1 MPHLPLVVAAVR
13 REAADVVAI
22 DLAHPAGR
30 PLPPFAA
37 GAHVRVRAGEGPVR
51 QYSLVN
57 GPDDRW
63 AYRIAVKLEP
73 ASRGGSAA
81 MHRLVPGDTVLASL
95 PVDGFPVDWSQGPL
109 LLLAGGIGVT
119 PLLGMARHAVARG
132 HPFQLHHF
140 ARSAEAAAFAGI
152 LDGPEFAGRAR
163 AHFGLDPAAVPVRLA
178 EILAGAA
185 APGVHAYVCG
195 PAAFMAA
202 ARAVGGPALGA
213 EALHFEYFTAAPG
226 DGGGGGADR
235 EIAVHLAHSGRDL
248 RVPAGRSILSVLQ
261 EHGIAVDCSCLEG
274 VCGMCV
280 TEVLAGEP
288 DHRDHFLSQ
297 PARAAGD
304 VMTICVSRAR
314 GAALT
319 LAL

>member
-1 MPHLPLVVAAVR
+1 MPRLPLVVAAVR
-13 REAADVVAI
+13 RAAADVVAI

-37 GAHVRVRAGEGPVR
+37 GAHVRVRVGEGPVR

-57 GPDDRW
+57 APDDRD

-95 PVDGFPVDWSQGPL
+95 PVDGFPVDWTKGPL

-119 PLLGMARHAVARG
+119 PLLGMARHAIARG
-132 HPFQLHHF
+132 HPFELHHF
-140 ARSAEAAAFAGI
+140 ARSADLAAFADT
-152 LDGPEFAGRAR
+152 LAGPEFAGRTH
-163 AHFGLDPAAVPVRLA
+163 AHHGLDAVAVPSRLGD
-178 EILAGAA
+178 LLAA
-185 APGVHAYVCG
+185 ARGPGTHAYVCG
-195 PAAFMAA
+195 PGPFMDA
-202 ARAVGGPALGA
+202 ARAAALPVLGPG
-213 EALHFEYFTAAPG
+213 ALHFEYFTADPVP
-226 DGGGGGADR
+226 GGADGD
-235 EIAVHLAHSGRDL
+235 IAVHLANSGRDVL
-248 RVPAGRSILSVLQ
+248 VPAGRSILAVLQ
-261 EHGIAVDCSCLEG
+261 EAGFDLDCSCLEG

-288 DHRDHFLSQ
+288 DHRDHFLTDQ
-297 PARAAGD
+297 ARAAGD

-314 GAALT
+314 GGALT